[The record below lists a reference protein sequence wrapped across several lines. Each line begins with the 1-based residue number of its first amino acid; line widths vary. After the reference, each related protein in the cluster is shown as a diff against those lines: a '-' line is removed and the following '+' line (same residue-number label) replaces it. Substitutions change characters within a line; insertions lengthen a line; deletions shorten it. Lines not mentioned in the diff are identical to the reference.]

1 MFKENASGV
10 KENLGAAA
18 NVDLKKHIHPF
29 EACPKRAM
37 WDRKF
42 GPLYTKDV
50 EK

>member
-1 MFKENASGV
+1 MFKENAAGV
-10 KENLGAAA
+10 TVYSKTAA

-42 GPLYTKDV
+42 GHLYTKDV
-50 EK
+50 

>member
-1 MFKENASGV
+1 MADAEVAAIGNA
-10 KENLGAAA
+10 
-18 NVDLKKHIHPF
+18 DLKKHIHPF

-42 GPLYTKDV
+42 GHLYAKDV